1 MTGRIY
7 FKQLHD
13 IKKENKDCRDDRLYF
28 FMLFR
33 CCEPQDK
40 ITRREKCL
48 KNVILYVK
56 KVVKTFSKRITVKVE
71 AGQVK

>member
-1 MTGRIY
+1 MIGFI
-7 FKQLHD
+7 FS
-13 IKKENKDCRDDRLYF
+13 
-28 FMLFR
+28 
-33 CCEPQDK
+33 CCLGVVNRKDK